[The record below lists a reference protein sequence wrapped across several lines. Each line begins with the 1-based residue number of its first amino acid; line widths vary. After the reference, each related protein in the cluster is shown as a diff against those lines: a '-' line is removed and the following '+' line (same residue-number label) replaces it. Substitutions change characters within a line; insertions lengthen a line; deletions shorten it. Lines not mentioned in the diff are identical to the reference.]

1 MSYFNEIKNP
11 ETRRDPSGIPGRES
25 NPDWHPDSGSG
36 SREMAKNPNR
46 EFSVGKFPN
55 PIRTSPEPDS
65 GMATLLSTLGW
76 HLISEFLN
84 FNQCRV
90 LTCPNWFKN
99 EACKI

>member
-1 MSYFNEIKNP
+1 MKNP

-65 GMATLLSTLGW
+65 GMATLVVRYLTVLVDNLM
-76 HLISEFLN
+76 LIFYSN
-84 FNQCRV
+84 IKNQYV
-90 LTCPNWFKN
+90 V
-99 EACKI
+99 